1 MGYSQRAE
9 NNCTISPTSRTH
21 TLPKTSG
28 GAGGEPDPENR
39 GGARA
44 VAVERG
50 AVISNN
56 RKPSP
61 PPSDLTDTHSQISGC
76 AGAPPP
82 FLKNGGGKGSGLV
95 GVEGSER
102 TERRP
107 HHPQVHRQ
115 NSKHSRSPR
124 TRTEDRYLDK
134 SERKRELK
142 KESER
147 RPGTKTNERP
157 MSELNR
163 GTNVVSWRTTKVTEK
178 WKHNMVCWRTWYCV

>member
-50 AVISNN
+50 AVICNN

-61 PPSDLTDTHSQISGC
+61 PPSDLTDTHNQISGG
-76 AGAPPP
+76 AGGPPP
-82 FLKNGGGKGSGLV
+82 V
-95 GVEGSER
+95 PE
-102 TERRP
+102 
-107 HHPQVHRQ
+107 
-115 NSKHSRSPR
+115 
-124 TRTEDRYLDK
+124 
-134 SERKRELK
+134 KREG
-142 KESER
+142 E
-147 RPGTKTNERP
+147 G
-157 MSELNR
+157 
-163 GTNVVSWRTTKVTEK
+163 
-178 WKHNMVCWRTWYCV
+178 